1 MRDDLVNRFDR
12 LANNVG
18 EEVRSYERGVV
29 FSVYLHPQDT
39 RLTWECD
46 EPTDEIYL
54 AVLALAAH

>member
-1 MRDDLVNRFDR
+1 MNRFDR

-18 EEVRSYERGVV
+18 QEVRSYERGEVL
-29 FSVYLHPQDT
+29 SVYLHPQDT
-39 RLTWECD
+39 RLTWERN